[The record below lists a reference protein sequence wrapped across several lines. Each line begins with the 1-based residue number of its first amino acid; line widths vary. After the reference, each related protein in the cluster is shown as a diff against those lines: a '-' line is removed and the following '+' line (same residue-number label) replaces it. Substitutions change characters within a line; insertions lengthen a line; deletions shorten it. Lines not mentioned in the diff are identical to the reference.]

1 MNENLPSS
9 NIFHIG
15 REAVGSGA
23 TKFAAARLAEEV
35 AATYGPRDEEPF
47 ALVARNEAGGW
58 IGGINGVIHWRWL
71 YIGQFFLIPEWRG
84 RGLGRALLDEAE
96 HLARESAA
104 VGMYLDTFDP
114 GATYFY
120 RKCGFITAGRIENF
134 PPGAARTF
142 LCKRLA
148 EQEPRRASA

>member
-1 MNENLPSS
+1 MTEKLPAS
-9 NIFHIG
+9 NSFHIG
-15 REAVGSGA
+15 REAVGAGA
-23 TKFAAARLAEEV
+23 AKFAAARLAEEV
-35 AATYGPRDEEPF
+35 AATYGPRDEQAF

-84 RGLGRALLDEAE
+84 RGLGRALLEEAE
-96 HLARESAA
+96 NLARETAS
-104 VGMYLDTFDP
+104 VGIYLDTFDP

-120 RKCGFITAGRIENF
+120 RKCGFTAAGRIENF

-142 LCKRLA
+142 LCKRLS
-148 EQEPRRASA
+148 EQVFKPASA

>member
-1 MNENLPSS
+1 
-9 NIFHIG
+9 
-15 REAVGSGA
+15 
-23 TKFAAARLAEEV
+23 
-35 AATYGPRDEEPF
+35 
-47 ALVARNEAGGW
+47 
-58 IGGINGVIHWRWL
+58 
-71 YIGQFFLIPEWRG
+71 
-84 RGLGRALLDEAE
+84 
-96 HLARESAA
+96 
-104 VGMYLDTFDP
+104 MYLDTFDP